1 MRQTVEIQK
10 VKLLILFSLKGF
22 SQVMLME
29 NRISG
34 SLILLG
40 ISLYS
45 PYLGLMAF
53 LSSIVGTS
61 IGLLKDR
68 EIAMKGFMDLTQF

>member
-1 MRQTVEIQK
+1 MRQTVGIEK
-10 VKLLILFSLKGF
+10 VKPLILFSLKGF

-29 NRISG
+29 NSISG
-34 SLILLG
+34 GLILLG

-61 IGLLKDR
+61 FGLV
-68 EIAMKGFMDLTQF
+68 KGSGNSGERNLWI